1 MGEVARLDF
10 ESVERPYITVNIG
23 GEERQLPLTFNSSD
37 LDLMGQHVEAGEG
50 MVAFVAKY
58 LGDVTYQLGD
68 NQLMAVLRTWNKC
81 REPLM
86 EPDVGESSASPE

>member
-10 ESVERPYITVNIG
+10 ESVERPFITVNIG
-23 GEERQLPLTFNSSD
+23 GDERQLPLTFNSSD
-37 LDLMGQHVEAGEG
+37 LDMMGQRDDAGDG

-58 LGDVTYQLGD
+58 LGDVVYQLGD
-68 NQLMAVLRTWNKC
+68 DQLMAILRTWNRC